1 MDCLHY
7 WVIEM
12 HVDGFRFDLASILGR
27 DRSGEPVSN
36 PPMVEKIA
44 EDPVLAN
51 TKIIAEAWD
60 AAGLYQV
67 GSFSKSPRW
76 AEWNGRF
83 RDDVRAFLCGLEN
96 TVATLATRIA
106 GSSDLYQQHSRRPF
120 NSINFITSH
129 DGFTLYDLVSYDRKH
144 NLANGEDNADG
155 SNHNISW
162 NTGREGNTKNQQIM
176 KMRFRRIRTFG
187 VILFLSQG
195 VPMFVAGDEFGRTQ
209 AGNNNAYCQDNPTSW
224 IDWRMAETN
233 SALLRFFKELI
244 SLRKRHEVF
253 RRPDFF
259 PGPRNGSVSDI
270 SWQST
275 RRGHEDW
282 SSSAKTLAY
291 FLNGRLAG
299 QPRDDDFFV
308 MLNGHRQ
315 DPADF
320 EMPALPKGRSWR
332 RIIDSAAAA
341 PDDIMDE
348 TQATAA
354 KETVRVLPMAAVV
367 LISKPTGKSK
377 A

>member
-1 MDCLHY
+1 
-7 WVIEM
+7 
-12 HVDGFRFDLASILGR
+12 
-27 DRSGEPVSN
+27 
-36 PPMVEKIA
+36 
-44 EDPVLAN
+44 
-51 TKIIAEAWD
+51 
-60 AAGLYQV
+60 
-67 GSFSKSPRW
+67 
-76 AEWNGRF
+76 
-83 RDDVRAFLCGLEN
+83 
-96 TVATLATRIA
+96 
-106 GSSDLYQQHSRRPF
+106 
-120 NSINFITSH
+120 
-129 DGFTLYDLVSYDRKH
+129 
-144 NLANGEDNADG
+144 
-155 SNHNISW
+155 
-162 NTGREGNTKNQQIM
+162 
-176 KMRFRRIRTFG
+176 
-187 VILFLSQG
+187 
-195 VPMFVAGDEFGRTQ
+195 
-209 AGNNNAYCQDNPTSW
+209 
-224 IDWRMAETN
+224 MAETN